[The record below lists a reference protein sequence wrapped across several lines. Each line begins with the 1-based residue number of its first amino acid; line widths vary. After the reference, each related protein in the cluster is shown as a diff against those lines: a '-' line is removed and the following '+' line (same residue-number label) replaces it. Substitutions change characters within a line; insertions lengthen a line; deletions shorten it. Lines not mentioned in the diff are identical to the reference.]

1 MLRTQGRIEFIH
13 ILMIEIIITISTFS
27 SMVMLFKY
35 FEKINV
41 NNLQAISANYFTA
54 GILSIIFLPNTFEF
68 DKINSSNTTLFFVLA
83 FIVGLLFVLTFNL
96 YALGIQKIGVT
107 PSTIANKMSMII
119 PIIIGLILLNEEF
132 TFNKILGISF
142 ACVAIFLSSMGDR
155 KYSLNKNHLIIIFLL
170 FIGQGLADG
179 ILNWAQEF
187 ILNGSN
193 MNLFFAVTFLAAG
206 FFGLLFLFFKLSSQK
221 VKIEP
226 KSIIWGIVLGIP
238 NYLTL
243 LYFVK
248 SLKSELFSSSEIFP
262 IINIGVII
270 FCTILSIILFRERV
284 SIYNWLGVILGV
296 FSIFIILS

>member
-1 MLRTQGRIEFIH
+1 
-13 ILMIEIIITISTFS
+13 MIEIIITISTFS

-68 DKINSSNTTLFFVLA
+68 DKINYSNTTIFFVLA

-96 YALGIQKIGVT
+96 YAHGAQKIGVT
-107 PSTIANKMSMII
+107 PSTMANKMSMII
-119 PIIIGLILLNEEF
+119 PIIIGIVLLNEEV

-142 ACVAIFLSSMGDR
+142 AFVAIFLSSIGDR
-155 KYSLNKNHLIIIFLL
+155 KYSLNKNHLIIIVLL

-206 FFGLLFLFFKLSSQK
+206 FSGLLFLFFKLSSQK

-270 FCTILSIILFRERV
+270 FCTIFSIILFRERV

-296 FSIFIILS
+296 FSIFIIIS

>member
-1 MLRTQGRIEFIH
+1 
-13 ILMIEIIITISTFS
+13 MIEIIITISTFS
-27 SMVMLFKY
+27 SMVIMFKY

-54 GILSIIFLPNTFEF
+54 GILSIIFLPNSFEF
-68 DKINSSNTTLFFVLA
+68 DKINYSNTTIFFVLA

-96 YALGIQKIGVT
+96 YAHGAQKIGVA

-119 PIIIGLILLNEEF
+119 PIIIGIILLNEEV

-142 ACVAIFLSSMGDR
+142 AFVAIFLSSIGER
-155 KYSLNKNHLIIIFLL
+155 KYSLNKNHLIIIVLL

-296 FSIFIILS
+296 FSIVIILS

>member
-1 MLRTQGRIEFIH
+1 
-13 ILMIEIIITISTFS
+13 MIEIIITISTFS
-27 SMVMLFKY
+27 SMVIMFKY

-54 GILSIIFLPNTFEF
+54 GILSIIFLPNSFEF
-68 DKINSSNTTLFFVLA
+68 DKINYSNTTIFFVLA

-96 YALGIQKIGVT
+96 YAHGAQKIGVT

-119 PIIIGLILLNEEF
+119 PIIIGIILLNEEV

-142 ACVAIFLSSMGDR
+142 AFVAIFLSSIGDR
-155 KYSLNKNHLIIIFLL
+155 KYSLNKNHLIIIVLL

-248 SLKSELFSSSEIFP
+248 SLKSEFFSSSEIFP

>member
-1 MLRTQGRIEFIH
+1 
-13 ILMIEIIITISTFS
+13 MIEIIITISTFS

-68 DKINSSNTTLFFVLA
+68 DKINYSNTTLFFVLA

-96 YALGIQKIGVT
+96 YAHGAQKIGVT

-119 PIIIGLILLNEEF
+119 PIIIGLILLNEEV

-142 ACVAIFLSSMGDR
+142 AFVAIFLSSIGDR
-155 KYSLNKNHLIIIFLL
+155 KYSLNKNHLIIIVLL

-179 ILNWAQEF
+179 ILNWAQKF

-206 FFGLLFLFFKLSSQK
+206 FTGLLFVFFKLSSQK

>member
-1 MLRTQGRIEFIH
+1 
-13 ILMIEIIITISTFS
+13 MIEIIITISTFS

-68 DKINSSNTTLFFVLA
+68 DKINYSNTTIFFVLA
-83 FIVGLLFVLTFNL
+83 FMVGLLFVLTFNL
-96 YALGIQKIGVT
+96 YAHGAQKIGVT

-119 PIIIGLILLNEEF
+119 PIIIGIILLNEEV

-142 ACVAIFLSSMGDR
+142 AFVAIFLSSIGDR
-155 KYSLNKNHLIIIFLL
+155 KYSLNKNHLIIIVLL

-206 FFGLLFLFFKLSSQK
+206 FTGLLFVFFKLSSQK

-284 SIYNWLGVILGV
+284 SIYNWLGVILGI

>member
-1 MLRTQGRIEFIH
+1 
-13 ILMIEIIITISTFS
+13 MIEIIITISTFS

-68 DKINSSNTTLFFVLA
+68 DKINYSNTTIFFVLA

-96 YALGIQKIGVT
+96 YAHGAQKIGVT

-119 PIIIGLILLNEEF
+119 PIIIGIILLNEEV

-142 ACVAIFLSSMGDR
+142 AFVAIFLSSIGDR
-155 KYSLNKNHLIIIFLL
+155 KYSLNKNHLIIIVLL

-206 FFGLLFLFFKLSSQK
+206 FSGLLFLFFKLSSQK

-226 KSIIWGIVLGIP
+226 KSIIWGIALGIP

-296 FSIFIILS
+296 FSIFIIIS

>member
-1 MLRTQGRIEFIH
+1 
-13 ILMIEIIITISTFS
+13 MIEIIITISTFS

-68 DKINSSNTTLFFVLA
+68 DKINYSNTTIFFVLA

-96 YALGIQKIGVT
+96 YAHGAQKIGVT

-119 PIIIGLILLNEEF
+119 PIIIGIVLLNEEV

-142 ACVAIFLSSMGDR
+142 AFVAIFLSSIGER
-155 KYSLNKNHLIIIFLL
+155 KYSLNKNHLIIIVLL

-206 FFGLLFLFFKLSSQK
+206 FSGLLFLFFKLSSQK
-221 VKIEP
+221 VEIEP

>member
-1 MLRTQGRIEFIH
+1 
-13 ILMIEIIITISTFS
+13 MIEIIITISTFS
-27 SMVMLFKY
+27 SMVILFKY

-54 GILSIIFLPNTFEF
+54 GILSIIFLPNSFEF
-68 DKINSSNTTLFFVLA
+68 DKINYSNTTIFFVLA

-96 YALGIQKIGVT
+96 YAHGAQKIGVT

-119 PIIIGLILLNEEF
+119 PIIIGIILLNEEV

-142 ACVAIFLSSMGDR
+142 AFVAIFLSSIGER
-155 KYSLNKNHLIIIFLL
+155 KYSLNKNHLIIIVLL

-296 FSIFIILS
+296 FSIVIILS

>member
-1 MLRTQGRIEFIH
+1 
-13 ILMIEIIITISTFS
+13 MIEIIITISTFS

-54 GILSIIFLPNTFEF
+54 GILSIIFLPNSFEF
-68 DKINSSNTTLFFVLA
+68 DKINYSNTTIFFVLA

-96 YALGIQKIGVT
+96 YAHGAQKIGVT

-119 PIIIGLILLNEEF
+119 PIIIGIILLNEEV

-142 ACVAIFLSSMGDR
+142 AFVAIFLSSIGDR
-155 KYSLNKNHLIIIFLL
+155 KYSLNKNHLIIIVLL

-206 FFGLLFLFFKLSSQK
+206 FSGLLFLFFKLSSQK

-270 FCTILSIILFRERV
+270 FCTIFSIILFRERV

>member
-1 MLRTQGRIEFIH
+1 
-13 ILMIEIIITISTFS
+13 MIEIIITISTFS

-68 DKINSSNTTLFFVLA
+68 DKINYSNTTLFFVLA

-96 YALGIQKIGVT
+96 YAHGAQKIGVT

-119 PIIIGLILLNEEF
+119 PIIIGLILLNEEV

-142 ACVAIFLSSMGDR
+142 AFVAIFLSSIGDR
-155 KYSLNKNHLIIIFLL
+155 KYSLNKNHLIIIVLL

-206 FFGLLFLFFKLSSQK
+206 FTGLLFVFFKLSSQK

-296 FSIFIILS
+296 FSIVIILS

>member
-1 MLRTQGRIEFIH
+1 
-13 ILMIEIIITISTFS
+13 MIEIIITISTFS

-68 DKINSSNTTLFFVLA
+68 DKINYSNTTIFFVLA

-96 YALGIQKIGVT
+96 YAHGAQKIGVT

-119 PIIIGLILLNEEF
+119 PIIIGIILLNEEV

-142 ACVAIFLSSMGDR
+142 AFVAIFLSSIGDR
-155 KYSLNKNHLIIIFLL
+155 KYSLNKNHLIIIVLL

-206 FFGLLFLFFKLSSQK
+206 FSGLLFLFFKLSSQK

-296 FSIFIILS
+296 FSIFIIIS

>member
-1 MLRTQGRIEFIH
+1 
-13 ILMIEIIITISTFS
+13 MIEIIITISTFS

-54 GILSIIFLPNTFEF
+54 GILSIIFLPNSFEF
-68 DKINSSNTTLFFVLA
+68 DKINYSNTTIFFVLA

-96 YALGIQKIGVT
+96 YAHGAQKIGVT

-119 PIIIGLILLNEEF
+119 PIIIGIILLNEEV

-142 ACVAIFLSSMGDR
+142 AFVAIFLSSIGDR
-155 KYSLNKNHLIIIFLL
+155 KYSLNKNHLIIIVLL

-206 FFGLLFLFFKLSSQK
+206 FTGLLFVFFKLSSQK

>member
-1 MLRTQGRIEFIH
+1 
-13 ILMIEIIITISTFS
+13 MIEIIITISTFS

-68 DKINSSNTTLFFVLA
+68 DKINYSNTTIFFVLA

-96 YALGIQKIGVT
+96 YAHGAQKIGVT

-119 PIIIGLILLNEEF
+119 PIIIGIILLNEEV

-142 ACVAIFLSSMGDR
+142 AFVAIFLSSIGDR
-155 KYSLNKNHLIIIFLL
+155 KYSLNKNHLIIIVLL

-206 FFGLLFLFFKLSSQK
+206 FTGLLFVFFKLSSQK

-270 FCTILSIILFRERV
+270 FCTILSIKLFRERV

>member
-1 MLRTQGRIEFIH
+1 
-13 ILMIEIIITISTFS
+13 MIEIIITISTFS

-68 DKINSSNTTLFFVLA
+68 DKINYSNTTLFFVLA

-96 YALGIQKIGVT
+96 YAHGAQKIGVT

-119 PIIIGLILLNEEF
+119 PIIIGLILLNEEV

-142 ACVAIFLSSMGDR
+142 AFVAIFLSSTGDR
-155 KYSLNKNHLIIIFLL
+155 KYSLNKNHLIIIVLL

-179 ILNWAQEF
+179 ILNWAQKF

-206 FFGLLFLFFKLSSQK
+206 FTGLLFIFFKLSSQK

-284 SIYNWLGVILGV
+284 SVYNWLGVILGV

>member
-1 MLRTQGRIEFIH
+1 
-13 ILMIEIIITISTFS
+13 MIEIIITISTFS

-68 DKINSSNTTLFFVLA
+68 DKINYSNTTLFFVLA

-96 YALGIQKIGVT
+96 YAHGAQKIGVT

-119 PIIIGLILLNEEF
+119 PIIIGLILLNEEV

-142 ACVAIFLSSMGDR
+142 AFVAIFLSSTGDR
-155 KYSLNKNHLIIIFLL
+155 KYSLNKNHLIIIVLL

-179 ILNWAQEF
+179 ILNWAQKF

-206 FFGLLFLFFKLSSQK
+206 FTGLLFIFFKLSSQK

>member
-1 MLRTQGRIEFIH
+1 
-13 ILMIEIIITISTFS
+13 MIEIIITISTFS

-68 DKINSSNTTLFFVLA
+68 DKINYSNTTIFFVLA

-96 YALGIQKIGVT
+96 YAHGAQKIGVT

-119 PIIIGLILLNEEF
+119 PIIIGIILLNEEV

-142 ACVAIFLSSMGDR
+142 AFVAIFLSSIGDR
-155 KYSLNKNHLIIIFLL
+155 KYSLNKNHLIIIVLL

-206 FFGLLFLFFKLSSQK
+206 FTGLLFVFFKLSSQK

-248 SLKSELFSSSEIFP
+248 SLKSELLSSSEIFP

>member
-1 MLRTQGRIEFIH
+1 
-13 ILMIEIIITISTFS
+13 MIEIIITISTFS
-27 SMVMLFKY
+27 SMVIMFKY

-54 GILSIIFLPNTFEF
+54 GILSIIFLPISFEF
-68 DKINSSNTTLFFVLA
+68 DKINYSNTTIFFVLA

-96 YALGIQKIGVT
+96 YAHGAQKIGVA

-119 PIIIGLILLNEEF
+119 PIIIGIILLNEEV

-142 ACVAIFLSSMGDR
+142 AFVAIFLSSIGDS
-155 KYSLNKNHLIIIFLL
+155 KYSLNKNHLIIIVLL

-206 FFGLLFLFFKLSSQK
+206 FSGLLFLFFKLSSQK

-226 KSIIWGIVLGIP
+226 KSIVWGIVLGIP

-296 FSIFIILS
+296 FSIVIILS

>member
-1 MLRTQGRIEFIH
+1 
-13 ILMIEIIITISTFS
+13 MIEIIITISTFS

-68 DKINSSNTTLFFVLA
+68 DKINYSNTTIFFVLA

-96 YALGIQKIGVT
+96 YAHGAQKIGVT

-119 PIIIGLILLNEEF
+119 PIIIGIILLNEEV

-142 ACVAIFLSSMGDR
+142 AFVAIFLSSIGER
-155 KYSLNKNHLIIIFLL
+155 KYSLNKNHLIIIVLL
-170 FIGQGLADG
+170 FVGQGLADG

-206 FFGLLFLFFKLSSQK
+206 FTGLLFVFFKLSSQK

>member
-1 MLRTQGRIEFIH
+1 
-13 ILMIEIIITISTFS
+13 MIEIIITISTFS

-68 DKINSSNTTLFFVLA
+68 DKINSSNATLFFVLA

-96 YALGIQKIGVT
+96 YAHGTQKIGVT

-119 PIIIGLILLNEEF
+119 PIITGIILLNEEV

-142 ACVAIFLSSMGDR
+142 AFVAIFLSSIGDR
-155 KYSLNKNHLIIIFLL
+155 KYSLNKNHLIIIVLL

-187 ILNGSN
+187 ILNDSN
-193 MNLFFAVTFLAAG
+193 MNLFFAVTFLASG
-206 FFGLLFLFFKLSSQK
+206 FTGLLFVFFKLRSQK

>member
-1 MLRTQGRIEFIH
+1 
-13 ILMIEIIITISTFS
+13 MIEIIITISTFS

-68 DKINSSNTTLFFVLA
+68 DKINYSNTTLFFVLA

-96 YALGIQKIGVT
+96 YAHGAQKIGVT

-119 PIIIGLILLNEEF
+119 PIIIGLILLNEEV

-142 ACVAIFLSSMGDR
+142 AFVAIFLSSIGDR
-155 KYSLNKNHLIIIFLL
+155 KYSLNKNHLIIIVLL

-179 ILNWAQEF
+179 ILNWAQKF

-206 FFGLLFLFFKLSSQK
+206 FTGLLFVFFKLSSQK

-296 FSIFIILS
+296 FSIVIILS

>member
-1 MLRTQGRIEFIH
+1 
-13 ILMIEIIITISTFS
+13 MIEIIITISTFS

-68 DKINSSNTTLFFVLA
+68 DKINYSNTTLFFVLA

-96 YALGIQKIGVT
+96 YAHGAQKIGVT

-119 PIIIGLILLNEEF
+119 PIIIGLILLNEEV

-142 ACVAIFLSSMGDR
+142 AFVAIFLSSIGDR
-155 KYSLNKNHLIIIFLL
+155 KYSLNKNHLIIIVLL

-179 ILNWAQEF
+179 ILNWAQKF

-206 FFGLLFLFFKLSSQK
+206 FTGLLFIFFKLSSQK

-296 FSIFIILS
+296 FSIFIIIS

>member
-1 MLRTQGRIEFIH
+1 
-13 ILMIEIIITISTFS
+13 MIEIIITISTFS

-68 DKINSSNTTLFFVLA
+68 DKINYSNTTIFFVLA

-96 YALGIQKIGVT
+96 YAHGAQKIGVT

-119 PIIIGLILLNEEF
+119 PIIIGIILLNEEV

-142 ACVAIFLSSMGDR
+142 AFVAIFLSSIGDR
-155 KYSLNKNHLIIIFLL
+155 KYSLNKNHLIIIVLL

-206 FFGLLFLFFKLSSQK
+206 FSGLLFLFFKLSSQK

-248 SLKSELFSSSEIFP
+248 SLKSELLSSSEIFP

>member
-1 MLRTQGRIEFIH
+1 
-13 ILMIEIIITISTFS
+13 MIEIIITISTFS

-68 DKINSSNTTLFFVLA
+68 DKINYSNTTIFFVLA

-96 YALGIQKIGVT
+96 YAHGAQKIGVT

-119 PIIIGLILLNEEF
+119 PIIIGIILLNEEV

-142 ACVAIFLSSMGDR
+142 AFIAIFLSSIGDR
-155 KYSLNKNHLIIIFLL
+155 KYSLNKNHLIIIVLL

-206 FFGLLFLFFKLSSQK
+206 FSGLLFLFFKLSSQK
-221 VKIEP
+221 VEIEP

-296 FSIFIILS
+296 FSIFIIIS

>member
-1 MLRTQGRIEFIH
+1 
-13 ILMIEIIITISTFS
+13 MIEIIITISTFS

-68 DKINSSNTTLFFVLA
+68 DKINYSNTTIFFVLA

-96 YALGIQKIGVT
+96 YAHGAQKIGVT

-119 PIIIGLILLNEEF
+119 PIIIGIILLNEEV

-142 ACVAIFLSSMGDR
+142 AFVAIFLSSIGDR
-155 KYSLNKNHLIIIFLL
+155 KYSLNKNHLIIIVLL

-206 FFGLLFLFFKLSSQK
+206 FSGLLFLFFKLSSQK
-221 VKIEP
+221 VEIEP

-296 FSIFIILS
+296 FSIFIIIS

>member
-1 MLRTQGRIEFIH
+1 
-13 ILMIEIIITISTFS
+13 MIEIIITISTFS

-68 DKINSSNTTLFFVLA
+68 DKINYSNTTLFFVLA

-96 YALGIQKIGVT
+96 YAHGAQKIGVT

-119 PIIIGLILLNEEF
+119 PIIIGLILLNEEV

-142 ACVAIFLSSMGDR
+142 AFVAIFLSSIGDR
-155 KYSLNKNHLIIIFLL
+155 KYSLNKNHLIIIVLL

-179 ILNWAQEF
+179 ILNWAQKF

-206 FFGLLFLFFKLSSQK
+206 FTGLLFIFFKLSSQK

>member
-1 MLRTQGRIEFIH
+1 M
-13 ILMIEIIITISTFS
+13 
-27 SMVMLFKY
+27 
-35 FEKINV
+35 
-41 NNLQAISANYFTA
+41 
-54 GILSIIFLPNTFEF
+54 
-68 DKINSSNTTLFFVLA
+68 
-83 FIVGLLFVLTFNL
+83 
-96 YALGIQKIGVT
+96 
-107 PSTIANKMSMII
+107 
-119 PIIIGLILLNEEF
+119 
-132 TFNKILGISF
+132 
-142 ACVAIFLSSMGDR
+142 
-155 KYSLNKNHLIIIFLL
+155 L

-206 FFGLLFLFFKLSSQK
+206 FTGLLFVFFKLSSQK

-243 LYFVK
+243 LYFLK

-284 SIYNWLGVILGV
+284 SVYNWLGVILGV

>member
-1 MLRTQGRIEFIH
+1 
-13 ILMIEIIITISTFS
+13 MIEIIITISTFS
-27 SMVMLFKY
+27 SMVIMFKY

-54 GILSIIFLPNTFEF
+54 GILSIIFLPNSFEF
-68 DKINSSNTTLFFVLA
+68 DKINYSNTTIFFVLA

-96 YALGIQKIGVT
+96 YAHGAQKIGVT

-119 PIIIGLILLNEEF
+119 PIIIGIILLNEEV

-142 ACVAIFLSSMGDR
+142 AFVAIFLSSIGDR
-155 KYSLNKNHLIIIFLL
+155 KYSLNKNHLIIIVLL

-206 FFGLLFLFFKLSSQK
+206 FSGLLFLFFKLSSQK

-296 FSIFIILS
+296 FSIFIIIS

>member
-1 MLRTQGRIEFIH
+1 M
-13 ILMIEIIITISTFS
+13 
-27 SMVMLFKY
+27 
-35 FEKINV
+35 
-41 NNLQAISANYFTA
+41 
-54 GILSIIFLPNTFEF
+54 
-68 DKINSSNTTLFFVLA
+68 
-83 FIVGLLFVLTFNL
+83 LTFNL
-96 YALGIQKIGVT
+96 YAHGVQKIGVT

-119 PIIIGLILLNEEF
+119 PIIIGIILLNEEV

-142 ACVAIFLSSMGDR
+142 AFVAIFLSSIGDS
-155 KYSLNKNHLIIIFLL
+155 KYRLNKNHLIIIVLL

-248 SLKSELFSSSEIFP
+248 SLKSEFFSSSEIFP

-296 FSIFIILS
+296 FSIVIILS

>member
-1 MLRTQGRIEFIH
+1 
-13 ILMIEIIITISTFS
+13 MIEIIITISTFS

-68 DKINSSNTTLFFVLA
+68 DKINYSNTTLFFVLA

-96 YALGIQKIGVT
+96 YAHGAQKIGVT

-119 PIIIGLILLNEEF
+119 PIIIGLILLNEEV

-142 ACVAIFLSSMGDR
+142 AFVAIFLSSIGDR
-155 KYSLNKNHLIIIFLL
+155 KYSLNKNHLIIIVLL

-179 ILNWAQEF
+179 ILNWAQKF

-206 FFGLLFLFFKLSSQK
+206 FTGLLFVFFKLSNQK

-284 SIYNWLGVILGV
+284 SVYNWLGVILGI

>member
-1 MLRTQGRIEFIH
+1 
-13 ILMIEIIITISTFS
+13 MIEIIITISTFS

-68 DKINSSNTTLFFVLA
+68 DKINYSNTTLFFVLA

-96 YALGIQKIGVT
+96 YAHGAQKIGVT

-119 PIIIGLILLNEEF
+119 PIIIGLILLNEEV

-142 ACVAIFLSSMGDR
+142 AFVAIFLSSIGDR
-155 KYSLNKNHLIIIFLL
+155 KYSLNKNHLIIIVLL

-179 ILNWAQEF
+179 ILNWAQKF

-193 MNLFFAVTFLAAG
+193 MNLFFTVTFLAAG
-206 FFGLLFLFFKLSSQK
+206 FTGLLFVFFKLSSQK

-284 SIYNWLGVILGV
+284 SVYNWLGVILGV

>member
-1 MLRTQGRIEFIH
+1 
-13 ILMIEIIITISTFS
+13 MIEIIITISTFS

-54 GILSIIFLPNTFEF
+54 GILSIISLPNTFEF
-68 DKINSSNTTLFFVLA
+68 DKINYSNTTIFFVLA

-96 YALGIQKIGVT
+96 YAHGAQKIGVT

-119 PIIIGLILLNEEF
+119 PIIIGIILLNEEV

-142 ACVAIFLSSMGDR
+142 AFVAIFLSSIGDR
-155 KYSLNKNHLIIIFLL
+155 KYSLNKNHLIIIVLL

-206 FFGLLFLFFKLSSQK
+206 FSGLLFLFFKLSSQK
-221 VKIEP
+221 VKLEP

-270 FCTILSIILFRERV
+270 FCTIFSIILFRERV

-296 FSIFIILS
+296 FSIFIIIS

>member
-1 MLRTQGRIEFIH
+1 
-13 ILMIEIIITISTFS
+13 MIEIIITISTFS

-68 DKINSSNTTLFFVLA
+68 DKINYSNTTIFFVLA

-96 YALGIQKIGVT
+96 YAHGAQKIGVT

-119 PIIIGLILLNEEF
+119 PIIIGIILLNEEV

-142 ACVAIFLSSMGDR
+142 AFVAIFLSSIGDR
-155 KYSLNKNHLIIIFLL
+155 KYSLNKNHLIIIVLL

-206 FFGLLFLFFKLSSQK
+206 FSGLLFLFFKLSSQK

-226 KSIIWGIVLGIP
+226 KSIVWGIVLGIP

-270 FCTILSIILFRERV
+270 FCTIFSIILFRERV

-296 FSIFIILS
+296 FSIFIIIS

>member
-1 MLRTQGRIEFIH
+1 MT
-13 ILMIEIIITISTFS
+13 EIIITISTFT

-35 FEKINV
+35 FEKIKV

-54 GILSIIFLPNTFEF
+54 GILSIIFLPNTFDF
-68 DKINSSNTTLFFVLA
+68 DKIDHSTSTLFFALA
-83 FIVGLLFVLTFNL
+83 IVVGLLFVFTFNL
-96 YALGIQKIGVT
+96 YAHGAQKIGVT

-119 PIIIGLILLNEEF
+119 PIIIGIVLLNEEV
-132 TFNKILGISF
+132 TINKVLGISF
-142 ACVAIFLSSMGDR
+142 AFGAIFLSSLGDR
-155 KYSLNKNHLIIIFLL
+155 EYSLNKKYLINIVLL

-179 ILNWAQEF
+179 ILNWAQKF
-187 ILNGSN
+187 ILNSSN

-206 FFGLLFLFFKLSSQK
+206 FAGLIFVFVKLSSQNI
-221 VKIEP
+221 KIEP
-226 KSIIWGIVLGIP
+226 KSIFWGIVLGIP

-284 SIYNWLGVILGV
+284 SIFNWLGVVLGI
-296 FSIFIILS
+296 FSIFIILG

>member
-1 MLRTQGRIEFIH
+1 
-13 ILMIEIIITISTFS
+13 MIEIIITISTFS

-68 DKINSSNTTLFFVLA
+68 DKINYSNTTLFFVLA

-96 YALGIQKIGVT
+96 YAHGAQKIGVT

-119 PIIIGLILLNEEF
+119 PIIIGLILLNEEV

-142 ACVAIFLSSMGDR
+142 AFVAIFLSSIGDR
-155 KYSLNKNHLIIIFLL
+155 KYSLNKNHLIIIVLL

-206 FFGLLFLFFKLSSQK
+206 FTGLLFIFFKLSSQK

>member
-1 MLRTQGRIEFIH
+1 MT
-13 ILMIEIIITISTFS
+13 EIIITISTFT

-35 FEKINV
+35 FEKIKV

-54 GILSIIFLPNTFEF
+54 GILSIIFLPNTFDF
-68 DKINSSNTTLFFVLA
+68 DKIDHSTSTLFFALA
-83 FIVGLLFVLTFNL
+83 IVVGLLFVFTFNL
-96 YALGIQKIGVT
+96 YAHGAQKLGVT

-119 PIIIGLILLNEEF
+119 PIIIGIVLLNEEV
-132 TFNKILGISF
+132 TINKVLGISF
-142 ACVAIFLSSMGDR
+142 AFGAIFLSSLGDR
-155 KYSLNKNHLIIIFLL
+155 EYSLNKKHLIIIVLL

-179 ILNWAQEF
+179 ILNWAQKF
-187 ILNGSN
+187 ILNSSN

-206 FFGLLFLFFKLSSQK
+206 FAGLIFVFVKLSSQNI
-221 VKIEP
+221 KIEP
-226 KSIIWGIVLGIP
+226 KSIFWGIALGIP

-284 SIYNWLGVILGV
+284 SIYNWLGVVLGV
-296 FSIFIILS
+296 FSIFIILG

>member
-1 MLRTQGRIEFIH
+1 
-13 ILMIEIIITISTFS
+13 MIEIIITISTFS

-68 DKINSSNTTLFFVLA
+68 DKINYSNTTIFFVLA

-96 YALGIQKIGVT
+96 YAYGAQKIGVT

-119 PIIIGLILLNEEF
+119 PIIIGTILLNEEV
-132 TFNKILGISF
+132 TFNKILGILF
-142 ACVAIFLSSMGDR
+142 AFVAIFLSSIGDR
-155 KYSLNKNHLIIIFLL
+155 KYSLDKNHLIIIVLL

-206 FFGLLFLFFKLSSQK
+206 FIGLLFVFFKLSSQK

-284 SIYNWLGVILGV
+284 SIYNWLGVILGF

>member
-1 MLRTQGRIEFIH
+1 M
-13 ILMIEIIITISTFS
+13 
-27 SMVMLFKY
+27 
-35 FEKINV
+35 
-41 NNLQAISANYFTA
+41 
-54 GILSIIFLPNTFEF
+54 
-68 DKINSSNTTLFFVLA
+68 
-83 FIVGLLFVLTFNL
+83 LTFNL
-96 YALGIQKIGVT
+96 YAHGAQTIGVT

-119 PIIIGLILLNEEF
+119 PIIIGIILLNEEV

-142 ACVAIFLSSMGDR
+142 AFVAIFLSSIGDR
-155 KYSLNKNHLIIIFLL
+155 KYSLNKNHLIIIVLL

-206 FFGLLFLFFKLSSQK
+206 FSGLLCLFFKLSSQK
-221 VKIEP
+221 VEIEP